1 MARPTENSGG
11 TAGLH
16 KNLRPWPKG
25 QSGNPGGRPKGLAA
39 LVRAETDE
47 GAELVAFMLDVLRGK
62 RRAPTALRLQ
72 AVQWLADRGWGKATQ
87 VVEGSL
93 TASIDATVSGLD
105 EVRAEIRARLTHDD
119 ADAIARRLLD
129 AEGPR
134 DAPGGPDGAP
144 GEPGPPDGSAG
155 PG

>member
-1 MARPTENSGG
+1 
-11 TAGLH
+11 
-16 KNLRPWPKG
+16 
-25 QSGNPGGRPKGLAA
+25 
-39 LVRAETDE
+39 
-47 GAELVAFMLDVLRGK
+47 
-62 RRAPTALRLQ
+62 
-72 AVQWLADRGWGKATQ
+72 
-87 VVEGSL
+87 
-93 TASIDATVSGLD
+93 
-105 EVRAEIRARLTHDD
+105 VRAEIRARLTHDD